1 MKKAA
6 ADEFVFLP
14 LGGAGEIGMNLNCY
28 GYGPPDDRRWIVLDC
43 GVMFGRE
50 GHTPGVDIIAP
61 DIRFLEENRE
71 NVLAIVLTH
80 GHEDHIGAV
89 PLLWPKLRCPVYATP
104 FTASLVRGKLEEAG
118 LEDEVRVRTVPL
130 SGKLTLGPFK
140 LELITLTHSIPEPNA
155 VAIRTQLGTV
165 VHSGDWKIDPDPQL
179 GEVTDT
185 AKLRALGEEGVL
197 ALVCDSTNALVPGES
212 GSEADVRKELHKLI
226 GTLTGRVAV
235 TSFASNVARLDSIAY
250 AARAHGREIVL
261 VGRSMRRMVEA
272 ARETGY
278 LKEFPRV
285 WAEDDAARL
294 AAERVLYLCTGSQG
308 EQKAALARIAS
319 GNHPFVNLG
328 EGDTVVFS
336 SRIIPGNDLAIF
348 DLQNQLAE
356 RGVAVITEKD
366 HFVHV
371 SGHPARDELAQ
382 MYAMVKPKIAIPVHG
397 ELRHMTEHA
406 RFARELQVPE
416 AIVVRNGE
424 LLRLAPGPA
433 ESIDE
438 TPSGRLHLDG
448 DILVHEEDGYA
459 KARRAMS
466 FSGFIGITVVV
477 DRKGRPSA
485 DAVFHIS
492 GVPEDVIEPVKEAV
506 ARAMGGKRSNGEDL
520 QESVRIAARRA
531 ANEVWGKKPVV
542 TVEIVEV

>member
-1 MKKAA
+1 
-6 ADEFVFLP
+6 
-14 LGGAGEIGMNLNCY
+14 
-28 GYGPPDDRRWIVLDC
+28 
-43 GVMFGRE
+43 
-50 GHTPGVDIIAP
+50 
-61 DIRFLEENRE
+61 
-71 NVLAIVLTH
+71 
-80 GHEDHIGAV
+80 
-89 PLLWPKLRCPVYATP
+89 
-104 FTASLVRGKLEEAG
+104 
-118 LEDEVRVRTVPL
+118 
-130 SGKLTLGPFK
+130 
-140 LELITLTHSIPEPNA
+140 
-155 VAIRTQLGTV
+155 
-165 VHSGDWKIDPDPQL
+165 
-179 GEVTDT
+179 
-185 AKLRALGEEGVL
+185 
-197 ALVCDSTNALVPGES
+197 
-212 GSEADVRKELHKLI
+212 
-226 GTLTGRVAV
+226 
-235 TSFASNVARLDSIAY
+235 VARLDSIAH

-261 VGRSMRRMVEA
+261 VGRSMRRMVDA

-278 LKEFPRV
+278 LKDFPRV
-285 WAEDDAARL
+285 WAEEDAARL

-348 DLQNQLAE
+348 DLQNQLAA

-382 MYAMVKPKIAIPVHG
+382 MYSMVKPKIAIPVHG
-397 ELRHMTEHA
+397 ELRHMAEHA

-448 DILVHEEDGYA
+448 NILVHEDDGYA
-459 KARRAMS
+459 KARRSMS

-477 DRKGRPSA
+477 DPKGRPSA
-485 DAVFHIS
+485 DPVFHIS
-492 GVPEDVIEPVKEAV
+492 GVPEEVIEPVKEAV
-506 ARAMGGKRSNGEDL
+506 ARAVGGKRFNGEDL